1 MFSCKNPLQPPWV
14 AEIRSPRT
22 QQIELW
28 GGGLRDAKPVAST
41 LTLAHFLFLQSPKWS
56 CVIPSSYRQTCFL
69 LLDAQ
74 AAPLIAP
81 VRCCINSCLRLTWGR
96 NLGVCHIPLFYSRL
110 PEMGLSQEGE
120 VEGGFVDLTPA
131 GGNRT
136 GETVGDI
143 WMKGD
148 RVNRKERGQ
157 NHSCASAAGS
167 IVVFMKQCSRGCFR
181 DHSPWDQA
189 AKVQKSSCRWKETQ
203 NAQRCFLSP
212 SSLWVSVAI
221 LCFFV
226 IILSLLVVIFNFL
239 VFFLFFLVFLRS
251 FVVVL
256 CLSLVVF
263 VCLWSLWVSSW
274 LFCVSLLYWV
284 CLTFCSWS
292 PQASWPLESWAQ
304 LNHLVIHSF
313 FIRQSV
319 PSPLVSQQYP
329 LSRSAF
335 EKKSQSSVVMPKSR
349 RGTLTLFNP
358 VVWINLRSLEMFVK
372 MTRFMQKNL

>member
-1 MFSCKNPLQPPWV
+1 
-14 AEIRSPRT
+14 
-22 QQIELW
+22 
-28 GGGLRDAKPVAST
+28 
-41 LTLAHFLFLQSPKWS
+41 
-56 CVIPSSYRQTCFL
+56 
-69 LLDAQ
+69 
-74 AAPLIAP
+74 
-81 VRCCINSCLRLTWGR
+81 
-96 NLGVCHIPLFYSRL
+96 
-110 PEMGLSQEGE
+110 MGLSQEGE
-120 VEGGFVDLTPA
+120 VEGGFVDLRSA

-148 RVNRKERGQ
+148 RVNRKETGQ
-157 NHSCASAAGS
+157 NHSCASAPGS
-167 IVVFMKQCSRGCFR
+167 IVVFIKQCSRGCFR

-189 AKVQKSSCRWKETQ
+189 AKVPKIILQMEGDTKHTALLFISI
-203 NAQRCFLSP
+203 
-212 SSLWVSVAI
+212 VSVG
-221 LCFFV
+221 LCGYFV
-226 IILSLLVVIFNFL
+226 FL
-239 VFFLFFLVFLRS
+239 CDHVESPRGYCKFLGVFFKFFLVFLRS
-251 FVVVL
+251 FVVIL
-256 CLSLVVF
+256 CLFLVVF
-263 VCLWSLWVSSW
+263 VCLWSFWVSSW

-349 RGTLTLFNP
+349 RGILTLFNP